1 MARLSLYLALVT
13 LACIVGAASAGLYSL
28 LRHEP
33 TFYRTCVARVDP
45 KQAEK
50 AKEFASECF
59 EFIAAVGTEKEWF
72 FQLREENINSFF
84 AQEANQDKPA
94 KILPDFLQEP
104 RLSMEHDRLRFA
116 FRLGS
121 GKFSTVVSADLK
133 LWLAKDEPN
142 VMAIQIN
149 GLKAGAIPVSMI
161 SVFDK
166 MLDHARQNGIDAN
179 WYRYKGSPVVVI
191 RFQADQAR
199 PTMLFQ
205 ALEVEKGTITIRGKN
220 LELNRTTASGVPAI
234 AP

>member
-13 LACIVGAASAGLYSL
+13 LACIVGAASAGVYSL

-33 TFYRTCVARVDP
+33 TFYRGCMSRTDP
-45 KQAEK
+45 KQTEK

-72 FQLREENINSFF
+72 LQLREDHINSFF
-84 AQEANQDKPA
+84 AEESRQGKAG
-94 KILPDFLQEP
+94 KILPDFLQNP

-116 FRLGS
+116 FRLGA
-121 GKFSTVVSADLK
+121 GKISTVVSADLK

-142 VMAIQIN
+142 VLAIQIN
-149 GLKAGAIPVSMI
+149 SLKAGAIPVSMI

-179 WYRYKGSPVVVI
+179 WYRYKGSPVAVI

-205 ALEVEKGTITIRGKN
+205 ALEVEKGAIVIRGKN
-220 LELNRTTASGVPAI
+220 LEFNRTTASGSPVITP
-234 AP
+234 